1 VSISL
6 FGAYNVVINSRR
18 IIERMEE
25 MEKKKEPKYKIGDTV
40 VITIYGTVGKV
51 TNVNFLFLLG
61 S

>member
-1 VSISL
+1 
-6 FGAYNVVINSRR
+6 
-18 IIERMEE
+18 MENR
-25 MEKKKEPKYKIGDTV
+25 KEPKYNIGDTV